1 MKRRDLLSAIL
12 LAACTA
18 ATATISSHDQRRTA
32 SSSTSAAVSSSCDVY
47 RGSWVVDESYPLYD
61 GARSCPFVRQAF
73 DCRRN
78 GRPDTAY
85 LKYRWQPSPPCTLP
99 RFDGLK
105 LLGLWRGKTV
115 AFVGDSLVVNQYES
129 LLCMLHAAA
138 PGARTNESW
147 ASGENPSIAVRFEDY
162 GVTVLYY
169 LSHYLVDLVHDK
181 AGRVVLKLDAMDEG
195 RKQIG
200 AFRWCP
206 SSSDR
211 RLPFSSSFKASR
223 VSTSFPGGGA
233 CSSGGASMAA
243 ACSNPS
249 FVRKL
254 PWRRQGEL
262 LPAVRGPP
270 RTFLA
275 AGRVLPAA
283 MRALPD
289 ARLPCS
295 LYPARIDRDGPWAVA
310 AWDYIQDGNTV
321 VQDMD
326 RTQAFTKGMQTWA
339 RWIDANPAH
348 TTTKVFF
355 QGYSATHG
363 NGQDWGAP
371 RGKTCFGE
379 TLPMSNAA
387 AYHGQPNPQDPIV
400 RRILAGM
407 SKPVH
412 LLDITFMTQLRKDG
426 HTTKY
431 SGDTGNGDCTHWC
444 APGVPDAWNTVFYW
458 VLSSGNSLRH

>member
-1 MKRRDLLSAIL
+1 MMKRRDLLSAIL

-18 ATATISSHDQRRTA
+18 ATAAKTTISPRHDQRHTA
-32 SSSTSAAVSSSCDVY
+32 VSSTSAAVSSSCDVY
-47 RGSWVVDESYPLYD
+47 RGSWVADESYPLYD

-85 LKYRWQPSPPCTLP
+85 LKYRWQPSSPCSLP

-162 GVTVLYY
+162 GVTVVYY

-181 AGRVVLKLDAMDEG
+181 AGRVVLKLDAMDQG
-195 RKQIG
+195 RK
-200 AFRWCP
+200 R
-206 SSSDR
+206 
-211 RLPFSSSFKASR
+211 
-223 VSTSFPGGGA
+223 
-233 CSSGGASMAA
+233 
-243 ACSNPS
+243 
-249 FVRKL
+249 
-254 PWRRQGEL
+254 
-262 LPAVRGPP
+262 
-270 RTFLA
+270 LA
-275 AGRVLPAA
+275 ADVLIFGAW
-283 MRALPD
+283 RWW
-289 ARLPCS
+289 ARKS
-295 LYPARIDRDGPWAVA
+295 
-310 AWDYIQDGNTV
+310 WDYIQDGNTV

-326 RTQAFTKGMQTWA
+326 RTQAFTKGLQTWA
-339 RWIDANPAH
+339 RWVDANLAH
-348 TTTKVFF
+348 TVTK
-355 QGYSATHG
+355 
-363 NGQDWGAP
+363 DWGAP
-371 RGKTCFGE
+371 KGKTCAGE
-379 TLPMSNAA
+379 TLPLSNAA
-387 AYHGQPNPQDPIV
+387 AYHGQPNPQDTIV
-400 RRILAGM
+400 RRVLAGM

-444 APGVPDAWNTVFYW
+444 VPGVPDAWNTVFYW
-458 VLSSGNSLRH
+458 VLASGNSLRH